1 MGTRSVTRI
10 HDGDKNSPVLVAI
23 YQQFDGYF
31 ESVGQELVDFCKDM
45 TIVNGIGAGQ
55 PARIANGMGCF
66 AAQLIAHLKTEKGVG
81 GVYITS
87 IDDEQEFNY
96 DIYLTG
102 ERPNMF
108 DETRTLVVEGKGY
121 EESKILFG
129 KVKKARKKSENKV
142 V

>member
-31 ESVGQELVDFCKDM
+31 EGVGQDLVDFTKGI
-45 TIVNGIGAGQ
+45 TLVNGLGAGQ
-55 PARIANGMGCF
+55 PARVANGMGCF
-66 AAQLIAHLKTEKGVG
+66 AAQLITHLKSRSGAG

-87 IDDEQEFNY
+87 PEDEQEYNY

-102 ERPNMF
+102 ESPDMF
-108 DETRTLVVEGKGY
+108 NETRTLVVEGKGY
-121 EESKILFG
+121 DETKILFG
-129 KVKKARKKSENKV
+129 KVKKVAKKSTKKV